1 MKKAIMVII
10 GISFIIL
17 GGGLIALGYFF
28 GGKFPEFFGFEDGKI
43 KFGSGTTVE
52 DSVEL
57 SEFDKLDINMDTST
71 VYVIH
76 EGKEWKLEYALSK
89 EPEITEK
96 DGKVTIKESGRMISF
111 WNFGFSKKHYVK
123 LYIPADVKLIK
134 EASISTDTGSVH
146 VDKIDFDILRI
157 KSDTGSVHVNAVAV
171 PDAEI
176 KTDTGSMHI
185 DAFTCDKLLTKTSTG
200 SQNFTNAKI
209 EELNAKTDTGSFK
222 MEESSL
228 TEGKIETDTGS
239 IKLFVKGKLSDYE
252 IHAKT
257 DTGSVKVNG
266 NKQGKKYES
275 SGAHELNLE
284 TDTGSITIETE
295 E

>member
-1 MKKAIMVII
+1 MVII

-28 GGKFPEFFGFEDGKI
+28 GGKFPEFFGFENGKI
-43 KFGSGTTVE
+43 TFGGGTVVE
-52 DSVEL
+52 DTVQL
-57 SEFDKLDINMDTST
+57 SEFDKFEVRMDTST
-71 VYVIH
+71 VHVIH
-76 EGKEWKLEYALSK
+76 EGTEWKVEYALSK

-96 DGKVTIKESGRMISF
+96 DGKVTIKETGNLISF
-111 WNFGFSKKHYVK
+111 WNFGSSKKRYVK
-123 LYIPADVKLIK
+123 LYIPADVKLIE
-134 EASISTDTGSVH
+134 EASINTDTGSVH

-157 KSDTGSVHVNAVAV
+157 KSDTGSVYVNAVAV

-185 DAFTCDKLLTKTSTG
+185 DTFTCDKLLTKTSTG

-209 EELNAKTDTGSFK
+209 EEIDAKTDTGSVK
-222 MEESSL
+222 MEESML

-239 IKLFVKGKLSDYE
+239 IKLYVKGKLSDYE

-266 NKQGKKYES
+266 NKQGKKFES
-275 SGAHELNLE
+275 SGAHELKLE
-284 TDTGSITIETE
+284 CDTGSITIETE
-295 E
+295 D